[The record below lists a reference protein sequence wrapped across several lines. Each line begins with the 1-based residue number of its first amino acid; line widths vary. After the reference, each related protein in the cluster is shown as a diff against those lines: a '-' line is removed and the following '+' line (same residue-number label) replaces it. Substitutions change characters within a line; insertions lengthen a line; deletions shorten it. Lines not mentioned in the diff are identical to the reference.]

1 MQGIAT
7 LPYEV
12 QEQPFIPTG
21 GLETMKSAAE
31 MLADFGR
38 NGDTYIVHAA
48 EGETMVPMEVL
59 DENPR
64 LKQMLFTQME
74 DMGIEPER
82 YIVGSELNSIN
93 PITGQPEFFLKKI
106 FRKISRGVK
115 KVVKKIAPV
124 VLPIALS
131 FALGPIYGSALGSG
145 ITTLLRGGSLKD
157 AAKSALISGAIG
169 GISAGFAGPGD
180 FMSNVKFAAG
190 NPLQAGAYQTDKLF
204 NTKGGIG
211 GITYDNP
218 YGFDPAA
225 SASQAASQA
234 SAADKVTDVPT
245 GKVVGKDALG
255 GDIVMPEG
263 QNFGKTVLEQGA
275 DDIPEKSFIE
285 KYIYDSKANV
295 PLPDGASNVTNKASG
310 EGYLESIFSPSR
322 SSISQGGQAL
332 EAGASE
338 VAKQN
343 QILAGTGQPAL
354 SEKAASD
361 LLMSTAKAAETTA
374 PTFLTK
380 AMPLGIAATTGVAG
394 LAALNYK
401 PGPDEDGDG
410 APDYYET
417 PGGDLYRGDPEM
429 FGFGKDF
436 YGDNPYYADNKF
448 LPPAL
453 FAAGGGSIN
462 GPGTPTSDS
471 IPAMLSD
478 GEFVMNAKAVRGAGN
493 GDRRAGAKRMYD
505 MMRSLERRA

>member
-21 GLETMKSAAE
+21 GLETMRSAAE

-93 PITGQPEFFLKKI
+93 PVTGQPEFFLKKI

-145 ITTLLRGGSLKD
+145 ITTLLQGGSLKD

-169 GISAGFAGPGD
+169 GVTAGFAGPKD

-190 NPLQAGAYQTDKLF
+190 NPLQAGAFQTDKLF
-204 NTKGGIG
+204 GTKGGIG
-211 GITYDNP
+211 GLTYDNP
-218 YGFDPAA
+218 YNIGMSGS
-225 SASQAASQA
+225 SAGQVAQA
-234 SAADKVTDVPT
+234 SAADTADKNAFMTEGDNP
-245 GKVVGKDALG
+245 VVARKAQLVDTTAGAGIDKPP
-255 GDIVMPEG
+255 PE
-263 QNFGKTVLEQGA
+263 
-275 DDIPEKSFIE
+275 PKSFME
-285 KYIYDSKANV
+285 KYLYDPKPNV
-295 PLPDGASNVTNKASG
+295 ALPDGASNVTNPASG

-322 SSISQGGQAL
+322 SSITQGGQAL
-332 EAGASE
+332 EAGAAE

-343 QILAGTGQPAL
+343 QILAGAGKEAL
-354 SEKAASD
+354 SEKAANE

-374 PTFLTK
+374 PGFLTK
-380 AMPLGIAATTGVAG
+380 AAPSLYAAGAAG
-394 LAALNYK
+394 TAALALTYK
-401 PGPDEDGDG
+401 DDDDDGVDDSTGLTLDEYKAQYPDRFFDD
-410 APDYYET
+410 
-417 PGGDLYRGDPEM
+417 R
-429 FGFGKDF
+429 F
-436 YGDNPYYADNKF
+436 YGDNPYYQDPTFYTQN
-448 LPPAL
+448 PTY
-453 FAAGGGSIN
+453 AAGGGAIN

-478 GEFVMNAKAVRGAGN
+478 GEFVMNAKAVRGAGG
-493 GDRRAGAKRMYD
+493 GDRRAGAQRMYD
-505 MMRSLERRA
+505 MMRSLERRG

>member
-48 EGETMVPMEVL
+48 EGETMVPIEVL

-93 PITGQPEFFLKKI
+93 PITGQPEFFFKKI
-106 FRKISRGVK
+106 FRKIGRGLK

-145 ITTLLRGGSLKD
+145 ITTLLQGGSLKD

-169 GISAGFAGPGD
+169 GVTAGFAGPKD

-190 NPLQAGAYQTDKLF
+190 NPLQAGAYATDRLF
-204 NTKGGIG
+204 QTKGGIG
-211 GITYDNP
+211 GLTYDNP
-218 YGFDPAA
+218 YGIGMSGS
-225 SASQAASQA
+225 SASQVAQASTADKATDSAFFKEGPNPAKAVKVDTTAGAGIDNTKDIIDNRSFTEKYLYDPAPAKFDAATGKVTGEGLGESVFSFNRASIDPAIQQEVARAEAAKALGTLGDSTLDLAAKKAIEEQA
-234 SAADKVTDVPT
+234 SAKIAEAAT
-245 GKVVGKDALG
+245 
-255 GDIVMPEG
+255 
-263 QNFGKTVLEQGA
+263 
-275 DDIPEKSFIE
+275 
-285 KYIYDSKANV
+285 
-295 PLPDGASNVTNKASG
+295 
-310 EGYLESIFSPSR
+310 
-322 SSISQGGQAL
+322 
-332 EAGASE
+332 AGAPS
-338 VAKQN
+338 
-343 QILAGTGQPAL
+343 
-354 SEKAASD
+354 
-361 LLMSTAKAAETTA
+361 
-374 PTFLTK
+374 FLTK
-380 AMPLGIAATTGVAG
+380 AAPSLYAAGAAG
-394 LAALNYK
+394 TAALALTYK
-401 PGPDEDGDG
+401 DDDDDGVDDSTGLTLDEYKTQYPDRFFDD
-410 APDYYET
+410 
-417 PGGDLYRGDPEM
+417 R
-429 FGFGKDF
+429 F
-436 YGDNPYYADNKF
+436 YGNNPYYQDPTFYTQK
-448 LPPAL
+448 PTY
-453 FAAGGGSIN
+453 AAGGGAIN

-478 GEFVMNAKAVRGAGN
+478 GEFVMNAKAVRGAGG
-493 GDRRAGAKRMYD
+493 GDRRAGAQRMYD
-505 MMRSLERRA
+505 MMRSLERRG

>member
-93 PITGQPEFFLKKI
+93 PVTGQPEFFLKKI

-145 ITTLLRGGSLKD
+145 ITTLLQGGSLKD

-169 GISAGFAGPGD
+169 GVTAGFSGPKD

-190 NPLQAGAYQTDKLF
+190 NPLQAGAYATDQLF
-204 NTKGGIG
+204 KTKGGIG
-211 GITYDNP
+211 GLTYDNP
-218 YGFDPAA
+218 YSIGMSGSSAGQVAQADKNAFMTEGDNPAIARKVQTVDTTGGADAVVDNTKDIIDNRSFTEKYLYDPAPAKFDAATGKVTGEGLGESVFSFNRA
-225 SASQAASQA
+225 SIDPAIQQEVARAEAAKALGTLGDSTLDLAAKKAIEEQA
-234 SAADKVTDVPT
+234 SAKIAEAAT
-245 GKVVGKDALG
+245 
-255 GDIVMPEG
+255 
-263 QNFGKTVLEQGA
+263 
-275 DDIPEKSFIE
+275 
-285 KYIYDSKANV
+285 
-295 PLPDGASNVTNKASG
+295 
-310 EGYLESIFSPSR
+310 
-322 SSISQGGQAL
+322 
-332 EAGASE
+332 AGAPS
-338 VAKQN
+338 
-343 QILAGTGQPAL
+343 
-354 SEKAASD
+354 
-361 LLMSTAKAAETTA
+361 
-374 PTFLTK
+374 FLTK
-380 AMPLGIAATTGVAG
+380 AAPSLYAAGAAGTAALAATYSDDDDDGVDDSTG
-394 LAALNYK
+394 LTLDEYK
-401 PGPDEDGDG
+401 AQYPDRFFDD
-410 APDYYET
+410 
-417 PGGDLYRGDPEM
+417 R
-429 FGFGKDF
+429 F
-436 YGDNPYYADNKF
+436 YGNNPYYQDPTFYTQN
-448 LPPAL
+448 PTY
-453 FAAGGGSIN
+453 AAGGGAIN

-478 GEFVMNAKAVRGAGN
+478 GEFVMNAKAVRGAGG
-493 GDRRAGAKRMYD
+493 GDRRAGAQRMYD
-505 MMRSLERRA
+505 MMRSLERRG

>member
-82 YIVGSELNSIN
+82 YIVGSEFNSIN

-169 GISAGFAGPGD
+169 GISAGFAGPGS
-180 FMSNVKFAAG
+180 FMDNVKFAAG
-190 NPLQAGAYQTDKLF
+190 NPLQAGAYATDKLF

-211 GITYDNP
+211 GLTYDNP

-225 SASQAASQA
+225 SASQVAGQASQQTDQIA
-234 SAADKVTDVPT
+234 KLEAAGKSTGNIAGEGTVSEAARESAAKS
-245 GKVVGKDALG
+245 
-255 GDIVMPEG
+255 I
-263 QNFGKTVLEQGA
+263 LEQGA
-275 DDIPEKSFIE
+275 DDIPEKSFME
-285 KYIYDSKANV
+285 KYLYDRAPATVDPST
-295 PLPDGASNVTNKASG
+295 GAIKG
-310 EGYLESIFSPSR
+310 EGLAESVFSTNR
-322 SSISQGGQAL
+322 ASIDPAIQ
-332 EAGASE
+332 SE
-338 VAKQN
+338 VAR
-343 QILAGTGQPAL
+343 
-354 SEKAASD
+354 
-361 LLMSTAKAAETTA
+361 AKAAQAIKGLGDSTLDQAAKQAITNQASAKIAESATA
-374 PTFLTK
+374 GAPSFFTK
-380 AMPLGIAATTGVAG
+380 AMPLGIAATTGLAG

-417 PGGDLYRGDPEM
+417 PGGDMYRGNPEM

-462 GPGTPTSDS
+462 GPGTSTSDS

>member
-1 MQGIAT
+1 MQGIET

-64 LKQMLFTQME
+64 LKQMLFNQME

-93 PITGQPEFFLKKI
+93 PITGQPEFFFKKI
-106 FRKISRGVK
+106 FKKIGRGLK

-190 NPLQAGAYQTDKLF
+190 NPLQAGAYATDKLF

-234 SAADKVTDVPT
+234 SAADAADKNAFMT
-245 GKVVGKDALG
+245 
-255 GDIVMPEG
+255 E
-263 QNFGKTVLEQGA
+263 GA
-275 DDIPEKSFIE
+275 DPVVARKAGVIDTKDIINKPPPEPKSFME
-285 KYIYDSKANV
+285 KYLYDPAKAAV
-295 PLPDGASNVTNKASG
+295 DPKTAEITG
-310 EGYLESIFSPSR
+310 EGTLESIFSTNR
-322 SSISQGGQAL
+322 ASIDPAIQ
-332 EAGASE
+332 SE
-338 VAKQN
+338 VAR
-343 QILAGTGQPAL
+343 
-354 SEKAASD
+354 
-361 LLMSTAKAAETTA
+361 AKAAQAIKGLGDSTLDQAAKQAITDQASAKIAESATA
-374 PTFLTK
+374 GAPSFFTK
-380 AMPLGIAATTGVAG
+380 AMPLGIAATTGLAG

-417 PGGDLYRGDPEM
+417 PGGDMYRGNPEM

>member
-21 GLETMKSAAE
+21 GLETMRSAAE

-64 LKQMLFTQME
+64 LKQMLFNQME

-93 PITGQPEFFLKKI
+93 PITGQPEFFFKKI
-106 FRKISRGVK
+106 FKKIGRGLK

-190 NPLQAGAYQTDKLF
+190 NPLQAGAYATDQLF
-204 NTKGGIG
+204 QTKGGIG
-211 GITYDNP
+211 GLTYDNP
-218 YGFDPAA
+218 YGIGMSGS
-225 SASQAASQA
+225 SAGQAASQA
-234 SAADKVTDVPT
+234 SAADAVDKNAFMTEGVDPVAARKAGVIDT
-245 GKVVGKDALG
+245 KD
-255 GDIVMPEG
+255 IINKPPPEP
-263 QNFGKTVLEQGA
+263 KT
-275 DDIPEKSFIE
+275 FME
-285 KYIYDSKANV
+285 KYLYD
-295 PLPDGASNVTNKASG
+295 P
-310 EGYLESIFSPSR
+310 
-322 SSISQGGQAL
+322 
-332 EAGASE
+332 
-338 VAKQN
+338 
-343 QILAGTGQPAL
+343 
-354 SEKAASD
+354 
-361 LLMSTAKAAETTA
+361 AKAAVDPKTAEITGEGLGESVFSFNRASIDPAIQQEVARAEAAQALSALKTA
-374 PTFLTK
+374 PGVTVTPEMAAINQASKQAIIDQSSAKIAEAATAGAPSFLTK
-380 AMPLGIAATTGVAG
+380 AAPSLYAAGAAGTAVALAGAFKDDDDDGVDDSTG
-394 LAALNYK
+394 LTLDEYK
-401 PGPDEDGDG
+401 AQYPDRFFDD
-410 APDYYET
+410 
-417 PGGDLYRGDPEM
+417 R
-429 FGFGKDF
+429 F
-436 YGDNPYYADNKF
+436 YGNNPYYQDPTFYTKN
-448 LPPAL
+448 PMY
-453 FAAGGGSIN
+453 AAGGGAIN

-478 GEFVMNAKAVRGAGN
+478 GEFVMNAKAVRGAGG
-493 GDRRAGAKRMYD
+493 GDRRAGAQRMYD
-505 MMRSLERRA
+505 MMRSLERRG

>member
-21 GLETMKSAAE
+21 GLETMRSAAE

-106 FRKISRGVK
+106 FKKIGRGLK

-204 NTKGGIG
+204 GTKGGIG
-211 GITYDNP
+211 GLTYDNP
-218 YGFDPAA
+218 YGFNPAA
-225 SASQAASQA
+225 SASQAASQQAGQQASDQASQQA
-234 SAADKVTDVPT
+234 SASVEKATDSAFFKGDNPAIAR
-245 GKVVGKDALG
+245 KVV
-255 GDIVMPEG
+255 E
-263 QNFGKTVLEQGA
+263 EGA
-275 DDIPEKSFIE
+275 DDIPEKSFME
-285 KYIYDSKANV
+285 KYLYDPAPAKFDAAT
-295 PLPDGASNVTNKASG
+295 GKVTG
-310 EGYLESIFSPSR
+310 EGSLESIFSPNR
-322 SSISQGGQAL
+322 ASIDPAIQQKLASADITKQLAAVDPTSPIAGETTAQIKA
-332 EAGASE
+332 AGA
-338 VAKQN
+338 K
-343 QILAGTGQPAL
+343 
-354 SEKAASD
+354 
-361 LLMSTAKAAETTA
+361 KAAEAATA
-374 PTFLTK
+374 GAPSFLTK
-380 AMPLGIAATTGVAG
+380 AAPSLYAAGAAG
-394 LAALNYK
+394 TAALALTYK
-401 PGPDEDGDG
+401 DDDDDGVDDSTGLTLDEYKQQYPDRFFDD
-410 APDYYET
+410 
-417 PGGDLYRGDPEM
+417 R
-429 FGFGKDF
+429 F
-436 YGDNPYYADNKF
+436 YGDNPYYQDPTF
-448 LPPAL
+448 YTPPAMH
-453 FAAGGGSIN
+453 AAGGGAIN

-478 GEFVMNAKAVRGAGN
+478 GEFVMNAKAVRGAGG
-493 GDRRAGAKRMYD
+493 GDRRAGAQRMYD
-505 MMRSLERRA
+505 MMRSLERRG

>member
-93 PITGQPEFFLKKI
+93 PVTGQPEFFLKKI
-106 FRKISRGVK
+106 FRKIGRGLK
-115 KVVKKIAPV
+115 KVVKKIAPI

-145 ITTLLRGGSLKD
+145 ITTLLQGGSLKD

-169 GISAGFAGPGD
+169 GVTAGFSGPASGSGS
-180 FMSNVKFAAG
+180 FMKNVKFAAG
-190 NPLQAGAYQTDKLF
+190 NPLQAGALQTDRLF
-204 NTKGGIG
+204 GSTGGIG
-211 GITYDNP
+211 GLSYDNP
-218 YGFDPAA
+218 YGFGMSGS
-225 SASQAASQA
+225 SAGQVAQA
-234 SAADKVTDVPT
+234 SAADKAVDKPFMTEGPNPAKAV
-245 GKVVGKDALG
+245 KVDTTAGAGAGID
-255 GDIVMPEG
+255 
-263 QNFGKTVLEQGA
+263 KTV
-275 DDIPEKSFIE
+275 PEKSFME
-285 KYIYDSKANV
+285 KYLYDPKPNV
-295 PLPDGASNVTNKASG
+295 ALPEGASNVTNPASG

-332 EAGASE
+332 EAGAAE

-354 SEKAASD
+354 SEKAANE
-361 LLMSTAKAAETTA
+361 LLMKTAKAAETTA
-374 PTFLTK
+374 PSFLTK
-380 AMPLGIAATTGVAG
+380 AAPSLYAAGAAGTAALAATYTDDDDDGVDDSTG
-394 LAALNYK
+394 LTLDEYK
-401 PGPDEDGDG
+401 AQYPDRFFDD
-410 APDYYET
+410 
-417 PGGDLYRGDPEM
+417 R
-429 FGFGKDF
+429 F
-436 YGDNPYYADNKF
+436 YGNNPYYQDPTFYTQN
-448 LPPAL
+448 PTY
-453 FAAGGGSIN
+453 AAGGGAIN

-478 GEFVMNAKAVRGAGN
+478 GEFVMNAKAVRGAGG
-493 GDRRAGAKRMYD
+493 GDRRAGAQRMYD
-505 MMRSLERRA
+505 MMRSLERRG

>member
-21 GLETMKSAAE
+21 GSETMKSAAE

-82 YIVGSELNSIN
+82 YIVGSEFNSIN

-106 FRKISRGVK
+106 FRKIGRGVK
-115 KVVKKIAPV
+115 KIVKKIAPV
-124 VLPIALS
+124 VLPVALS

-145 ITTLLRGGSLKD
+145 ITTLLKGGSLKD

-190 NPLQAGAYQTDKLF
+190 NPLQAGAYATDKLF
-204 NTKGGIG
+204 GTKGGIG
-211 GITYDNP
+211 GLTYDNP
-218 YGFDPAA
+218 YGFTSAS

-234 SAADKVTDVPT
+234 SASDKNPFMT
-245 GKVVGKDALG
+245 
-255 GDIVMPEG
+255 E
-263 QNFGKTVLEQGA
+263 GA
-275 DDIPEKSFIE
+275 DPVVARKAQLVDTTAGTGDAATKSIIDKTKDDAEKSFIE
-285 KYIYDSKANV
+285 KYIYDSAPAKV
-295 PLPDGASNVTNKASG
+295 DPTTGAIKN
-310 EGYLESIFSPSR
+310 EGYLESVFSTNR
-322 SSISQGGQAL
+322 ASIDPAIQ
-332 EAGASE
+332 SE
-338 VAKQN
+338 VARAEAAQAIKGLGDSTLDQAAKKAITD
-343 QILAGTGQPAL
+343 QASAKIAESATAG
-354 SEKAASD
+354 
-361 LLMSTAKAAETTA
+361 A
-374 PTFLTK
+374 PSFFKK
-380 AMPLGIAATTGVAG
+380 AMPLGIAATTGLAG

-417 PGGDLYRGDPEM
+417 PGGDMYRGNPEM

-462 GPGTPTSDS
+462 GPGTSTSDS

>member
-1 MQGIAT
+1 MQGIAA

-93 PITGQPEFFLKKI
+93 PVTGQPEFFLKKI
-106 FRKISRGVK
+106 FRKIGRGLK

-145 ITTLLRGGSLKD
+145 ITTLLQGGSLKD

-169 GISAGFAGPGD
+169 GVTAGFGGPKD

-190 NPLQAGAYQTDKLF
+190 NPLQAGAYATDRLF
-204 NTKGGIG
+204 QTKGGIG
-211 GITYDNP
+211 GLTYDNP
-218 YGFDPAA
+218 YGIGMSGS
-225 SASQAASQA
+225 SAGQVAQAGT
-234 SAADKVTDVPT
+234 ADKAVDNPFMTEGTDP
-245 GKVVGKDALG
+245 VVARKAQLVDTKD
-255 GDIVMPEG
+255 IINKPPPE
-263 QNFGKTVLEQGA
+263 
-275 DDIPEKSFIE
+275 PKSFME
-285 KYIYDSKANV
+285 KYLYDPKPNV
-295 PLPDGASNVTNKASG
+295 ALPDGASNVTNELSG

-322 SSISQGGQAL
+322 SSITQGGQAL
-332 EAGASE
+332 EAGAAE

-343 QILAGTGQPAL
+343 QILAGAGQPAL
-354 SEKAASD
+354 SKEAANE

-374 PTFLTK
+374 PSFLTK
-380 AMPLGIAATTGVAG
+380 AAPSLYAAGAAG
-394 LAALNYK
+394 TAALALTYTDDDDDGVDDSTGLTLDEYK
-401 PGPDEDGDG
+401 AQYPDRFFDD
-410 APDYYET
+410 
-417 PGGDLYRGDPEM
+417 R
-429 FGFGKDF
+429 F
-436 YGDNPYYADNKF
+436 YGDNPYYQDPTFYTQN
-448 LPPAL
+448 PTY
-453 FAAGGGSIN
+453 AAGGGAIN

-478 GEFVMNAKAVRGAGN
+478 GEFVMNAKAVRGAGG
-493 GDRRAGAKRMYD
+493 GDRRAGAQRMYD
-505 MMRSLERRA
+505 MMRALERRG

>member
-1 MQGIAT
+1 MQGIAA

-82 YIVGSELNSIN
+82 YIVGSEFNSIN

-169 GISAGFAGPGD
+169 GVTAGFAGPGS
-180 FMSNVKFAAG
+180 FMDNVKFAAG
-190 NPLQAGAYQTDKLF
+190 NPLQAGAYQTDRLF

-211 GITYDNP
+211 GLTYDNP

-225 SASQAASQA
+225 SASQVASQA
-234 SAADKVTDVPT
+234 SQQASDQAGQQAGAGQQAAQQAAPKDVAMS
-245 GKVVGKDALG
+245 KLG
-255 GDIVMPEG
+255 EKFEFAEPL
-263 QNFGKTVLEQGA
+263 KTTE
-275 DDIPEKSFIE
+275 PKSFME
-285 KYIYDSKANV
+285 KYLYDPAKAAV
-295 PLPDGASNVTNKASG
+295 DPKTAEITG
-310 EGYLESIFSPSR
+310 EGTLESIFSTNR
-322 SSISQGGQAL
+322 ASIDPAIQQQVARAEAAKALGTLGDSTLDLAAKQAITDQASAKIA
-332 EAGASE
+332 EAATAGAPS
-338 VAKQN
+338 
-343 QILAGTGQPAL
+343 
-354 SEKAASD
+354 
-361 LLMSTAKAAETTA
+361 
-374 PTFLTK
+374 FFTK

-394 LAALNYK
+394 LAAMNYQ

-429 FGFGKDF
+429 FGFDKDF

-478 GEFVMNAKAVRGAGN
+478 GEFVMNAKAVRGAGG
-493 GDRRAGAKRMYD
+493 GDRRAGAQRMYD